1 MSYAYIPG
9 SCNLGK
15 AEIRRRQFVAL
26 IGLILSITTF
36 VGLIG
41 SDAPTSAR
49 WGMFLPLMVF
59 SIGFIQSRK
68 KFCLAYGFMG
78 TFNLGKLGDIARV
91 QNPEDRKADRK
102 TALVILLQA
111 TLLAFVITAALVF
124 LPL

>member
-49 WGMFLPLMVF
+49 LGMFVPLMVF

-124 LPL
+124 LP